1 MQTIVTTVLVARQ
14 GGDWLDQ
21 TLAALRGQTRR
32 PDRLVAVAAGGGDR
46 LARQLA
52 DGGAE
57 RIVTAP
63 G

>member
-32 PDRLVAVAAGGGDR
+32 PDRLVAVAAGG
-46 LARQLA
+46 
-52 DGGAE
+52 E
-57 RIVTAP
+57 TAWRASSP
-63 G
+63 TAAPSGS